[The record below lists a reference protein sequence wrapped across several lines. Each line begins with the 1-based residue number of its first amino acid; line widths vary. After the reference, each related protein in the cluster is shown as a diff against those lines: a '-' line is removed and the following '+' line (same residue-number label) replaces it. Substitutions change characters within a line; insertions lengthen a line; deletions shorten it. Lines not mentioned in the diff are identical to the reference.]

1 MVPRVDVEA
10 VEADSTV
17 DELCE
22 RFIESQYSRIFV
34 WEGSIDNIIGYVNIK
49 SMFRHPATLRD
60 IMIAVRYV
68 PETMPA
74 ERLLEEFTKDRISVA
89 VVIDEF
95 GGTAGIIS
103 LEDVLEEIFGEIDD
117 EHDTSDM
124 VEKQVAENEYV
135 FSSRLEVKYLNERY
149 GLGIEESDEYETLA
163 GYIISNENGIPP
175 AGAEITVDNKM
186 IRILKSSSSRIE
198 LVKVKLL

>member
-1 MVPRVDVEA
+1 M
-10 VEADSTV
+10 
-17 DELCE
+17 
-22 RFIESQYSRIFV
+22 
-34 WEGSIDNIIGYVNIK
+34 
-49 SMFRHPATLRD
+49 
-60 IMIAVRYV
+60 
-68 PETMPA
+68 
-74 ERLLEEFTKDRISVA
+74 LEEFTKDRISVA